1 MENGLLTLLLATV
14 TAANAA
20 SAASHRPVALVEP
33 SSLTPYNCATHGC
46 AGHGSCTPSGC
57 DCDVGYTGERCA
69 VDTCPSHC
77 SGHGVCLVGRCACRA
92 GWSGDDCAV
101 DAAAAALAAAAAAAE
116 ARRRAGRIS
125 CGSHECSRHGRCEPS
140 TGACVCEFGWLAADC
155 SVPSCPNDCSGHGYC
170 VGARACACS
179 QGWEGAACE
188 RQSGGPPVEAAAS
201 LLAAPAAAA
210 AAAGGLG
217 CAPPRRGHG
226 ASALHGCGG
235 HGRCDTASGACVCDH
250 GWGGLECTQPSAECD
265 CVGGRGYCIAGFC
278 ACARCFSGP
287 TCAVRDESPGCGGD
301 DEPPT
306 ESRTNAVAPPVN
318 GTAAANDT
326 AAATGR
332 HRAPRCPPQ
341 RSSSSQSSQRRR
353 RRWPRRRLPP
363 RRRRPTASAPPPA
376 REAARPLV
384 VRGALV
390 GVAR

>member
-1 MENGLLTLLLATV
+1 M
-14 TAANAA
+14 
-20 SAASHRPVALVEP
+20 PVALQRARRVP
-33 SSLTPYNCATHGC
+33 RRPLRVP
-46 AGHGSCTPSGC
+46 
-57 DCDVGYTGERCA
+57 RR
-69 VDTCPSHC
+69 
-77 SGHGVCLVGRCACRA
+77 LVGRRLR
-92 GWSGDDCAV
+92 GRRGGGR
-101 DAAAAALAAAAAAAE
+101 LAAAAAAAE

-201 LLAAPAAAA
+201 LLAAPAAPAA

-250 GWGGLECTQPSAECD
+250 GWGGLECTHPSAECD

-287 TCAVRDESPGCGGD
+287 SCAVRDASPGCGGD
-301 DEPPT
+301 GDAQT
-306 ESRTNAVAPPVN
+306 ESRTIAVAPPVN

-326 AAATGR
+326 AAPAANRTAAALPAAAIQLFAVESTAVPPPMA
-332 HRAPRCPPQ
+332 APAASPPT
-341 RSSSSQSSQRRR
+341 
-353 RRWPRRRLPP
+353 PN
-363 RRRRPTASAPPPA
+363 ASAPPPPPRSSAPPPAEAVVGRDWRLLGASPLMIGVLAAAVIGVVVGWRHA
-376 REAARPLV
+376 RRAKSDS
-384 VRGALV
+384 
-390 GVAR
+390 